1 MSDQITITHE
11 GSTEWQAAMDRKIK
25 AIHGA
30 MSEAVSDGMTIVHR
44 EIAAQL
50 NLTSHPIGTP
60 RPEEF
65 GDLPPSHVTGNLIR
79 SIDEYGPFYETANR
93 VAGLV
98 GPNAVQA
105 RIQELGGDTGRNYAT
120 HLPPRPYVKPAV
132 VIARPLIAES
142 HLRIFSD
149 AVVL

>member
-1 MSDQITITHE
+1 MSDQVTITHQ

-30 MSEAVSDGMTIVHR
+30 MSEAVSDGMAIVHR
-44 EIAAQL
+44 EIAEQL
-50 NLTSHPIGTP
+50 RLTTHPIGTP
-60 RPEEF
+60 TPSLPGE
-65 GDLPPSHVTGNLIR
+65 PPSLVTGNLMR
-79 SIDEYGPFYETANR
+79 SIDEYGPYYENANR

-105 RIQELGGDTGRNYAT
+105 RIQELGGITGRNYAT
-120 HLPPRPYVKPAV
+120 TLPPRPYVKPAV
-132 VIARPLIAES
+132 AIARPLIAES